1 MHIRQNYQ
9 REFFENFFMD
19 FELDENNELIRIEKE
34 LPWDELCEVPGKY
47 YSHSQGRPTKPSRAK
62 IGLLIL
68 KHLYGLSDE
77 ELVKQLKGNLHYQY
91 FCDLSPKRAQN
102 FIDPSSLAKFRKT
115 IGLEGIRE
123 IDDIVDKT
131 INTLSRKGKRGP
143 KNKHLIMDT
152 TVAMSPIEYPT
163 DVKLLEKCRRKCV
176 EVIDKA
182 KKYGVDTIFRTYK
195 RIAKKVVDTHQKLGH
210 HTTKVRRK
218 IQKKLLGWVNRN
230 VKQVEESQNILKKK
244 LTAVTDTLKKKV
256 IDRFID
262 KTAKTLKTIKN
273 ILVQQKEMYRG
284 KKIKDRIVSVWNDKI
299 RPIVRG
305 KYPNKVEFGPKIL
318 LVKKGKFL
326 HLAGVYFDNVND
338 AQLFDPALDYYKE
351 KWKEAPNSVST
362 DKGFYSKKNVQR
374 AREEKI
380 KYIAI
385 QKKGK
390 SAAKEKDS
398 WRKIFYCLRCS
409 IEAKI
414 SLAKRKFGMSHI
426 KYRIDGAEEM
436 WIRLG
441 LMAMNLKMAVNTS

>member
-19 FELDENNELIRIEKE
+19 FELDPNNELIRIEKE

-47 YSHSQGRPTKPSRAK
+47 YSHNQGRPTKPSRAK

-102 FIDPSSLAKFRKT
+102 FIDSSSLTKFRKT
-115 IGLEGIRE
+115 IGIEGVRE

-143 KNKHLIMDT
+143 KNRHLIIDT
-152 TVAMSPIEYPT
+152 TVAPSPIEYPT

-195 RIAKKVVDTHQKLGH
+195 RIAKKIVSTHQKIGH
-210 HTTKVRRK
+210 HTAEARRK
-218 IQKKLLGWVNRN
+218 IQKKLLSWVGRN
-230 VKQVEESQNILKKK
+230 VKQVEKSQNILKKK
-244 LTAVTDTLKKKV
+244 LAAVTDALKKK
-256 IDRFID
+256 IINRFID
-262 KTAKTLKTIKN
+262 KTKTALKTIKN
-273 ILVQQKEMYRG
+273 ILVQQKEIYRG
-284 KKIKDRIVSVWNDKI
+284 KKIKNRIVSVWNDKI

-305 KYPNKVEFGPKIL
+305 KYPVKVEFGPKIL
-318 LVKKGKFL
+318 LVKKDKFL
-326 HLAGVYFDNVND
+326 HLAGVYFNNVND
-338 AQLFDPALDYYKE
+338 TQLFDPALDYYKE
-351 KWKEAPNSVST
+351 KWKEPPKSVST
-362 DKGFYSKKNVQR
+362 DKGFYSKKNVRR
-374 AREEKI
+374 AQKENI

-390 SAAKEKDS
+390 SAAKEKDF

-414 SLAKRKFGMSHI
+414 SLAKRKFGMNRI
-426 KYRIDGAEEM
+426 KYRINGAEEM

-441 LMAMNLKMAVNTS
+441 LMAMNLKMVVNSS